1 MAIVYTMMDDD
12 PDKIKT
18 ENRVGNKKKFTK
30 DIALVKPVDQM
41 KNLSEK
47 EISEGMRVIDKT
59 STSKKDKRKRM
70 GNFLN
75 DVTGRNLLN

>member
-18 ENRVGNKKKFTK
+18 EKRIGNKKKYTK

-47 EISEGMRVIDKT
+47 EISEGLRIIDRT
-59 STSKKDKRKRM
+59 STSRKNKRDRM

>member
-12 PDKIKT
+12 PNKIKT
-18 ENRVGNKKKFTK
+18 EKRESNKKKNTK
-30 DIALVKPVDQM
+30 DLALVKPLDQM
-41 KNLSEK
+41 RNLSEK

-59 STSKKDKRKRM
+59 STSKKNKRQRM

>member
-18 ENRVGNKKKFTK
+18 EKRIGNKKKNTK

-47 EISEGMRVIDKT
+47 EISEGLRIIDRT
-59 STSKKDKRKRM
+59 STSRKNKRDRM